1 MAGSSQQQQQLF
13 SSLPATPSR
22 TSTVGLPSN
31 LRLSTPAHLAGI
43 KAFMMFPGA
52 LQLPGSPAR
61 TPKAATAAVYQLASA
76 SGFATQ
82 PGAGIL
88 GNSTVCGTDA
98 WHGQPESPACSVY
111 QTPSAPDDEACFL
124 GGTGQPATRKAA
136 QAACTQTS
144 PPCNSSSQPA
154 AQQPHQP
161 SPWTEWWRG
170 LESGAAAQGHN
181 HSPAVRPHVLFS
193 QEESSAAGSPEPVA
207 KSVAE
212 DATAPSPASFP
223 FGCRPAATAASSAN
237 KQQQQQHA
245 TASPGGCKQG
255 VRSLSPISLA
265 DDGVDT
271 EHDDDGGCIA
281 PSPAWS
287 VHTNWAAVGH
297 EEDAAAG
304 GLRSMAEAVEAAAAA
319 GASVSPDSCS
329 GSYLK
334 TPCVGSG
341 LGAACAATRAGSATE
356 QLPLQAVTNTAQ
368 AQPAAAYTPGISSI
382 DGLGDMSPAE
392 ALAALSQLAH
402 KIKAR
407 MDQAATAGLLG
418 GVAPVISRG
427 DLGMIVPSP
436 IAGRGGSAVG
446 RWQQGAMNDEQ

>member
-31 LRLSTPAHLAGI
+31 LRLSTPAHLAGV
-43 KAFMMFPGA
+43 KAFTMFPGIA
-52 LQLPGSPAR
+52 QLPGSPAR
-61 TPKAATAAVYQLASA
+61 TPKAATAAMYQLASA

-88 GNSTVCGTDA
+88 GSM
-98 WHGQPESPACSVY
+98 QPGSPACSVY
-111 QTPSAPDDEACFL
+111 QTPSAPDADACF
-124 GGTGQPATRKAA
+124 GGATGQPATRKVA

-144 PPCNSSSQPA
+144 PPYDSSSTAA

-170 LESGAAAQGHN
+170 LESGVADPGHV
-181 HSPAVRPHVLFS
+181 HSPAVKPRVLFC
-193 QEESSAAGSPEPVA
+193 QEDSAAAASSSPVPAE

-212 DATAPSPASFP
+212 DDAALSPASFP
-223 FGCRPAATAASSAN
+223 FGCRSAAKAASNTN
-237 KQQQQQHA
+237 KGQQQQAQ
-245 TASPGGCKQG
+245 ASPGGREQG
-255 VRSLSPISLA
+255 ARSLSPISLA
-265 DDGVDT
+265 GDDADLAHVNDA
-271 EHDDDGGCIA
+271 GCIA

-297 EEDAAAG
+297 EEDAAAAG

-319 GASVSPDSCS
+319 GASISPDSCS
-329 GSYLK
+329 GSSLK
-334 TPCVGSG
+334 TSYAGTG
-341 LGAACAATRAGSATE
+341 LGEASADNRATQER
-356 QLPLQAVTNTAQ
+356 LPLQAVSSNPHAQ
-368 AQPAAAYTPGISSI
+368 PQPAAALTPGISSI
-382 DGLGDMSPAE
+382 AGLEDMNPAE

-402 KIKAR
+402 KLKAR
-407 MDQAATAGLLG
+407 MDQAATAGLG
-418 GVAPVISRG
+418 GGMAPVISRS

-436 IAGRGGSAVG
+436 IASRGGSAVG
-446 RWQQGAMNDEQ
+446 RWQQGAFNDEQ